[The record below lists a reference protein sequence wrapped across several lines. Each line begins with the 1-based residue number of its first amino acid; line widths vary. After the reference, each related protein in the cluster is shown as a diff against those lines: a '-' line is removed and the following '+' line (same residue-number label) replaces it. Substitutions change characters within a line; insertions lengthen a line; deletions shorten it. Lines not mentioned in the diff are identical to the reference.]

1 MLREV
6 EELINGDIRAY
17 ALQDITN
24 TIILFAE
31 RTGQTKQQATYE
43 VIRGLINNLKCWER
57 EEKSKTD
64 YERR

>member
-24 TIILFAE
+24 TIILLAE

-43 VIRGLINNLKCWER
+43 VMRGLIHNLKHWEK
-57 EEKSKTD
+57 EGKT
-64 YERR
+64 